1 MRQGASVC
9 SAVQGL
15 NRTYGMDG
23 AWRIACGTACLE
35 GTAAHTLRY
44 PILCGLLGGLAA
56 LREKGELVLVRLR
69 LTAKR

>member
-1 MRQGASVC
+1 MEWMVPG
-9 SAVQGL
+9 GL
-15 NRTYGMDG
+15 HVVR
-23 AWRIACGTACLE
+23 ACLE
-35 GTAAHTLRY
+35 RTAAHTLRY